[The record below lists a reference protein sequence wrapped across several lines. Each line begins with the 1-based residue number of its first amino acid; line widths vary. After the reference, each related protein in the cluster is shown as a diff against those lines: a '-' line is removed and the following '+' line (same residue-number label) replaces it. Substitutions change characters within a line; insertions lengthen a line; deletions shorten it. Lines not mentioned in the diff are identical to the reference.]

1 MVFKPEVLIYNLNRQ
16 NIPSK
21 RFFCSIVEKSLVKI
35 GERER
40 IGLSLIFVN
49 SQNIR
54 RLNNYWRGKNKT
66 TTVLSFHLNK
76 IPATELGEKE
86 KILGD
91 IFLCP
96 EEIEKQVKKF
106 DISLDCFYQKLVVH
120 SILHL
125 YGYTHDKK
133 NNGVEMEHLENKI
146 LQAINK

>member
-1 MVFKPEVLIYNLNRQ
+1 MVFKPEVLIYNLDKQ

-35 GERER
+35 GERKK
-40 IGLSLIFVN
+40 IALSLIFVD
-49 SQNIR
+49 SQKIR
-54 RLNNYWRGKNKT
+54 RLNNYWRGKNKA
-66 TTVLSFHLNK
+66 TTVLSFPLNE
-76 IPATELGEKE
+76 ILVEELVEKE

-96 EEIEKQVKKF
+96 EEIKKQVKKF

-133 NNGVEMEHLENKI
+133 KDKMKMERLENKI